1 MSWRDRVTGKVLP
14 LADAAARAVDPA
26 VLHVQF
32 DWFNSIFLVIVPDDW
47 QGDDDEIDKAV
58 RAATG
63 VAARVDGLPCY
74 PYSLHI
80 RRWPGL
86 VNHTPVA
93 IGRPVQ
99 VTVTEL
105 SGLRSGF
112 EVLRNIADQFP
123 RCATFAMGGLPVVSH
138 LARLPQGLD
147 TSTDAGVAEYE
158 AILAS
163 TRAKFH
169 VHEGLLWEVHDPN
182 PTVRFYEWLALLP
195 PGEPLLL
202 VDTTFSGGGIN
213 KLFNAVCS
221 APSRPTQIEIH
232 GLLDLARTPEPPPR
246 KEANDRAGSV
256 RTALHGVP
264 RLITEDAAALVGYDS
279 IRHLGGLQSRW
290 DSATVEV
297 IDDGEVVS
305 IIGTSNLAHTISELL
320 RSVPAGGS
328 LDEDY
333 KATSAY
339 MAVLT
344 QLDNELRRVLRE
356 LDLAERSGLVTATE
370 ADDEGR
376 AARKR
381 VLGLKAAAK
390 RALSKRT

>member
-1 MSWRDRVTGKVLP
+1 MNWRSRVTGKILP
-14 LADAAARAVDPA
+14 LADVAARTADPA
-26 VLHVQF
+26 VLHVEF
-32 DWFNSIFLVIVPDDW
+32 DWLNGIFLVVVPDGW
-47 QGDDDEIDKAV
+47 KGEGDKIDKAV

-112 EVLRNIADQFP
+112 EVLKHIADQFP

-147 TSTDAGVAEYE
+147 TSTDAGFAEYE

-163 TRAKFH
+163 IRAKFH
-169 VHEGLLWEVHDPN
+169 VHEGLLWEVRDPT
-182 PTVRFYEWLALLP
+182 PTVRLYQWLASLP
-195 PGEPLLL
+195 PGEPLLI

-213 KLFNAVCS
+213 KLFNAICS
-221 APSRPTQIEIH
+221 APNRPTQVEIH
-232 GLLDLARTPEPPPR
+232 GLIDLARTPEPPPP
-246 KEANDRAGSV
+246 KQANDCAGSV

-264 RLITEDAAALVGYDS
+264 HLITEDAAALVGYDS

-297 IDDGEVVS
+297 INDGEVVA

-320 RSVPAGGS
+320 RSIPAGGA
-328 LDEDY
+328 LDKDDQ
-333 KATSAY
+333 AASAY

-344 QLDNELRRVLRE
+344 QLHNEIQRVQRE
-356 LDLAERSGLVTATE
+356 LEFAQRSGLVTAME
-370 ADDEGR
+370 LDDEER

-381 VLGLKAAAK
+381 GLGLKEAAK
-390 RALSKRT
+390 RALSRRK

>member
-1 MSWRDRVTGKVLP
+1 MNWRDRVTEEVLP
-14 LADAAARAVDPA
+14 LADVAARAADPA
-26 VLHVQF
+26 VLHVEF
-32 DWFNSIFLVIVPDDW
+32 DWLNGLFLVVVPDDW
-47 QGDDDEIDKAV
+47 QGDGDEIDKAV

-147 TSTDAGVAEYE
+147 TSTDAGLSEYE

-163 TRAKFH
+163 IRAKFH
-169 VHEGLLWEVHDPN
+169 VHEGLLWEVPDPN
-182 PTVRFYEWLALLP
+182 PTVRFYEWLASLP
-195 PGEPLLL
+195 PGEPLLI

-256 RTALHGVP
+256 RTAPG
-264 RLITEDAAALVGYDS
+264 RSTSTA
-279 IRHLGGLQSRW
+279 RW
-290 DSATVEV
+290 
-297 IDDGEVVS
+297 
-305 IIGTSNLAHTISELL
+305 
-320 RSVPAGGS
+320 R
-328 LDEDY
+328 
-333 KATSAY
+333 
-339 MAVLT
+339 
-344 QLDNELRRVLRE
+344 
-356 LDLAERSGLVTATE
+356 
-370 ADDEGR
+370 
-376 AARKR
+376 
-381 VLGLKAAAK
+381 
-390 RALSKRT
+390 